1 MSRYASGVRVMRLGE
16 SDSVVTFARAE
27 HVDEETEAVEAPDEK
42 DELNG
47 TESEEM
53 KNGESVEETSQE

>member
-1 MSRYASGVRVMRLGE
+1 MRLGE

-27 HVDEETEAVEAPDEK
+27 HVDEETEAVEVPDEE

-53 KNGESVEETSQE
+53 NTGESVEETSQE